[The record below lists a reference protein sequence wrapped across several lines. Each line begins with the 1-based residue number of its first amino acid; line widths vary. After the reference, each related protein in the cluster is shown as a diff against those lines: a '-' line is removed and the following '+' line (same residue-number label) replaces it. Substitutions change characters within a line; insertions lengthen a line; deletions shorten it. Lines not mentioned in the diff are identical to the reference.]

1 MIYFWKLCIF
11 VCLAY
16 FFVFGGV
23 FMDFQWFYDF
33 FKEYGLNILGLVVL
47 HCSAVYM
54 LSQLYIKSFNKYKDD
69 DNDDCEKDK
78 KS

>member
-1 MIYFWKLCIF
+1 
-11 VCLAY
+11 
-16 FFVFGGV
+16 
-23 FMDFQWFYDF
+23 MDFQWFYDF